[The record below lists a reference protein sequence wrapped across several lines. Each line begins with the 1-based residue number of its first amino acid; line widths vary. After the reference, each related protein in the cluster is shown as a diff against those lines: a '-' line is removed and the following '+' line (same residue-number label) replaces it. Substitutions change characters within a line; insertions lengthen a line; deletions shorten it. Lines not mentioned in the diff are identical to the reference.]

1 MYKMLFALAAVI
13 STPAYAL
20 DKCGPNYELP
30 NDLTPVE
37 IQVMQDFKSERERL
51 EQLRI
56 ENNRVRDSL
65 VNSDTL
71 ATLREIDRI
80 RERQRQITNVGP
92 EREVQVIC
100 MIRNGNDPYNAY
112 SRAMIR
118 SRFVEI
124 FNGWGY

>member
-1 MYKMLFALAAVI
+1 MTKLLLALALFA
-13 STPAYAL
+13 TPAQAL

-37 IQVMQDFKSERERL
+37 IQVMEDFKNERERL

-56 ENNRVRDSL
+56 ENNRLRDGS
-65 VNSDTL
+65 VNAETL

-80 RERQRQITNVGP
+80 REKQRQITNVGP
-92 EREVQVIC
+92 EREIQVIC
-100 MIRNGNDPYNAY
+100 MIRNGSDPYNTY
-112 SRAMIR
+112 SYGMLR